1 MKKSLL
7 LLLVI
12 PMLSFAQFPQTFE
25 GATFPPTGWA
35 SFIGTNGLGTVE
47 NWKKQLFDGT
57 NNVAV
62 CVWEGPF
69 SGAQTSEDWLVTP
82 QVAITA
88 ANKNLTF
95 QSIDSGTTDYG
106 SIYTVRVSTTSQTNI
121 DSFTIID
128 TQNETQI
135 AHSQTS
141 MTVAG
146 ANRTIDLSAYIGQSI
161 YVAFVLEQNDGDL
174 WRIDNVN
181 FEGCTNPTLTFAS
194 YTDTSAVINF
204 ADSGNYQVQY
214 GVFPYTQ
221 GGSGG
226 TTLNV
231 TNAAT
236 TTLTGLTAGVS
247 YNVFSRRDC
256 GSGNFSAWVS
266 TIVGT
271 SNSTV
276 AVPPYS
282 TSYEPASNQ
291 NFLFNLGW
299 NNQATGNVGSWGLF
313 LDGTTAPFYADNGIS
328 YIGSVQNSLTTAR
341 NAYVFSMPIT
351 MTGGVTYQ
359 IKYKYRALSN
369 ASTTLPMAFRVV
381 TNTTNS
387 STGVNVLTTKT
398 GVNNLV
404 YIEETLPFTPTT
416 SGNYL
421 IGFHNN
427 TPAFTGATTVNYVF
441 IDSFSV
447 TSAMSNESFTTSDF
461 NIYPNPT
468 SNVLNISNTNNIEI
482 NNISISDLNGR
493 VIRNVNGVT
502 PINVSDLNAGV
513 YFVTIETTEGKSTK
527 KFVKE

>member
-25 GATFPPTGWA
+25 GATFPPTGWT

-69 SGAQTSEDWLVTP
+69 ANASQDWLVTP

-95 QSIDSGTTDYG
+95 QSIDSGSTDYG

-121 DSFTIID
+121 ASFTVVD

-141 MTVAG
+141 MSVAG
-146 ANRTIDLSAYIGQSI
+146 SSRTIDLSAYIGQSI

-181 FEGCTNPTLTFAS
+181 FEGCTNPALTFAS
-194 YTDTSAVINF
+194 YTDNSAVVNF
-204 ADSGNYQVQY
+204 ANAGNYQIEY
-214 GVFPYTQ
+214 GVYPYTQ

-226 TTLNV
+226 TTVNV

-236 TTLTGLTAGVS
+236 TTLSGLTPGVS
-247 YNVFSRRDC
+247 YNVYSRRDC
-256 GSGNFSAWVS
+256 GSGSFSAWVT

-271 SNSTV
+271 SIST
-276 AVPPYS
+276 ASTPPYT
-282 TSYEPASNQ
+282 TSFEPATNQ

-313 LDGTTAPFYADNGIS
+313 VDGTTAPFYADNGVS

-341 NAYVFSMPIT
+341 DAYVFSKPIS
-351 MTGGVTYQ
+351 MTAGVSYQ

-381 TNTTNS
+381 TNNTST

-398 GVNNLV
+398 GVNNLT
-404 YIEETLPFTPTT
+404 YIEETLSFTPTT
-416 SGNYL
+416 SGNYF

-427 TPAFTGATTVNYVF
+427 TPAFTRATNVNYVF
-441 IDSFSV
+441 IDSLSV
-447 TSAMSNESFTTSDF
+447 TSALSNDSFSVSNFD
-461 NIYPNPT
+461 IYPNPT

-482 NNISISDLNGR
+482 NNISVSDLNGR
-493 VIRNVNGVT
+493 VIKNVNGVT
-502 PINVSDLNAGV
+502 SINVSDLNAGV

-527 KFVKE
+527 KFIKE

>member
-25 GATFPPTGWA
+25 GATFPPTGWT
-35 SFIGTNGLGTVE
+35 SFVGTNGLGTVK
-47 NWKKQLFDGT
+47 NWEKQQFEGT
-57 NNVAV
+57 NNTAV
-62 CVWEGPF
+62 CSWELVTTG
-69 SGAQTSEDWLVTP
+69 QTSQDWLVTP
-82 QVAITA
+82 LVAITA

-95 QSIDSGTTDYG
+95 QSIDSGSQDYG

-121 DSFTIID
+121 SSFTVID

-135 AHSQTS
+135 AHSQST

-146 ANRTIDLSAYIGQSI
+146 SNRIIDLSAYVGQSI

-181 FEGCTNPTLTFAS
+181 FEGCTTPTLTFAS
-194 YTDTSAVINF
+194 FTDTSAVINF
-204 ADSGNYQVQY
+204 ANADNYQVQY
-214 GVFPYTQ
+214 GVYPYAQ

-226 TTLNV
+226 MTTNV

-236 TTLTGLTAGVS
+236 TTLNSLTAGLS
-247 YNVFSRRDC
+247 YNVYSRRDC
-256 GSGNFSAWVS
+256 GSGNYSAWVS
-266 TIVGT
+266 TVVGT
-271 SNSTV
+271 SNSAV
-276 AVPPYS
+276 AAAPYS
-282 TSYEPASNQ
+282 TSYELASNQ

-299 NNQATGNVGSWGLF
+299 NNQATGNVGFWDL
-313 LDGTTAPFYADNGIS
+313 LVDGTTAPFYAENGIGH
-328 YIGSVQNSLTTAR
+328 IGSLQNSTTTAK

-369 ASTTLPMAFRVV
+369 ATTTLPMTFRVV

-387 STGVNVLTTKT
+387 ATGVNVLSTKT
-398 GVNNLV
+398 GINNLA

-427 TPAFTGATTVNYVF
+427 TPAFTGATTGNYVF

-447 TSAMSNESFTTSDF
+447 SSSMSNEEFNSNSFS
-461 NIYPNPT
+461 IYPNPT
-468 SNVLNISNTNNIEI
+468 SDVLNISNINNIEI
-482 NNISISDLNGR
+482 KNVSITDINGR
-493 VIRNVNGVT
+493 TIRNVNAANS
-502 PINVSDLNAGV
+502 INVSDLNAGV
-513 YFVTIETTEGKSTK
+513 YFVTIETTEGKSTN
-527 KFVKE
+527 KFIKE

>member
-12 PMLSFAQFPQTFE
+12 PMFSFAQFPETFE
-25 GATFPPTGWA
+25 GATFPPTGWT
-35 SFIGTNGLGTVE
+35 SFIGANGLGTVQ
-47 NWKKQLFDGT
+47 NWKSEQFEAT
-57 NNVAV
+57 NKTAV

-69 SGAQTSEDWLVTP
+69 ASATQDWLVTP

-106 SIYTVRVSTTSQTNI
+106 SIYTVRVSTSSQTNI
-121 DSFTIID
+121 SSFTIID

-141 MTVAG
+141 MSVAG

-161 YVAFVLEQNDGDL
+161 YVAFVLQQNDGDL

-181 FEGCTNPTLTFAS
+181 FEGCTTPSLTFGS
-194 YTDTSAVINF
+194 YTDNSAVINF
-204 ADSGNYQVQY
+204 AAAGNYQVQY
-214 GVFPYTQ
+214 GVFPYIQ

-226 TTLNV
+226 TSLNV

-266 TIVGT
+266 TVVGT

-276 AVPPYS
+276 VVPPYS
-282 TSYEPASNQ
+282 TSYEPATNQ

-299 NNQATGNVGSWGLF
+299 NNQATGNVGSWSLLG
-313 LDGTTAPFYADNGIS
+313 DGTTAPFYADNGTS
-328 YIGSVQNSLTTAR
+328 FIGSIQNSLTTAKD
-341 NAYVFSMPIT
+341 AYVFSMPIT
-351 MTGGVTYQ
+351 MTGGTQYQ

-369 ASTTLPMAFRVV
+369 ASTTSPMAFRVV

-404 YIEETLPFTPTT
+404 YTEETLQFTPSTT
-416 SGNYL
+416 GNYL

-427 TPAFTGATTVNYVF
+427 TPALTTGSTTSNYVL

-447 TSAMSNESFTTSDF
+447 TSATMSNESFTMSDF
-461 NIYPNPT
+461 DIYPNPT

-482 NNISISDLNGR
+482 KNISISDLNGR
-493 VIRNVNGVT
+493 VIKNVNGVT
-502 PINVSDLNAGV
+502 SINVSDLNEGV
-513 YFVTIETTEGKSTK
+513 YFVSIETTEGKSTK
-527 KFVKE
+527 KFIKE

>member
-12 PMLSFAQFPQTFE
+12 PMFSFAQFPQTFE

-35 SFIGTNGLGTVE
+35 SFVGANGLGTVE

-69 SGAQTSEDWLVTP
+69 ASASQDWLVTP

-106 SIYTVRVSTTSQTNI
+106 SIYTVRVSTNSQTNI
-121 DSFTIID
+121 ASFTIVD

-141 MTVAG
+141 MNVAG
-146 ANRTIDLSAYIGQSI
+146 SNRTIDLTAYIGQSI

-181 FEGCTNPTLTFAS
+181 FEGCSTPTLTFAS

-204 ADSGNYQVQY
+204 ASAGNYQVQY
-214 GVFPYTQ
+214 GVYPYTQ

-226 TTLNV
+226 TSSNV

-256 GSGNFSAWVS
+256 GNGNFSAWVS
-266 TIVGT
+266 TVVGT

-282 TSYEPASNQ
+282 TSYEPATNQ

-299 NNQATGNVGSWGLF
+299 NNQATGNVGSWGL
-313 LDGTTAPFYADNGIS
+313 LVDGTTAPFYADNGTS
-328 YIGSVQNSLTTAR
+328 FIGSIQNSLTTAR
-341 NAYVFSMPIT
+341 DAYVFSMPIT
-351 MTGGVTYQ
+351 MTGGVNYQ
-359 IKYKYRALSN
+359 IKYKYRAFSN
-369 ASTTLPMAFRVV
+369 ASTTSPVAFRVV

-387 STGVNVLTTKT
+387 SAGVNVLTTKT

-404 YIEETLPFTPTT
+404 YTEETLQFTPTT

-427 TPAFTGATTVNYVF
+427 SPALVTGSTTANYVL

-447 TSAMSNESFTTSDF
+447 TSALSNDNSFTINNFD
-461 NIYPNPT
+461 IYPNPT
-468 SNVLNISNTNNIEI
+468 SNVLNISNLNNIEI
-482 NNISISDLNGR
+482 NTISISDLNGR
-493 VIRNVNGVT
+493 VIRNANSGT
-502 PINVSDLNAGV
+502 SINVSDLNAGV
-513 YFVTIETTEGKSTK
+513 YFVTIETAEGKSTK
-527 KFVKE
+527 KFIKE

>member
-1 MKKSLL
+1 
-7 LLLVI
+7 
-12 PMLSFAQFPQTFE
+12 MLSFAQFPQTFE
-25 GATFPPTGWA
+25 GAAFPPTGWA
-35 SFIGTNGLGTVE
+35 SFVGTNGLGTVE

-69 SGAQTSEDWLVTP
+69 ASASQDWLVTP

-106 SIYTVRVSTTSQTNI
+106 SIYTVRVSTSSQTSI
-121 DSFTIID
+121 GTFTIID

-141 MTVAG
+141 MSVAG
-146 ANRTIDLSAYIGQSI
+146 SSRTIDLTAYIGQSI

-181 FEGCTNPTLTFAS
+181 FEGCTNPALTFAS
-194 YTDTSAVINF
+194 FTDTSAVINF
-204 ADSGNYQVQY
+204 ADAGNYQIQY
-214 GVFPYTQ
+214 GVYPYTQ

-226 TTLNV
+226 TSSNV
-231 TNAAT
+231 TNTAT
-236 TTLTGLTAGVS
+236 TTLTGLTAGLS

-266 TIVGT
+266 TLVGT
-271 SNSTV
+271 SNSAV
-276 AVPPYS
+276 LVPPYT
-282 TSYEPASNQ
+282 TSFEPASNQ

-299 NNQATGNVGSWGLF
+299 NNQATGNVGTWSL
-313 LDGTTAPFYADNGIS
+313 LVDGTTAPFYADNGTS
-328 YIGSVQNSLTTAR
+328 FIGSIQNSLTAAR
-341 NAYVFSMPIT
+341 DAYVFSMPIT
-351 MTGGVTYQ
+351 MTGGVSYQ
-359 IKYKYRALSN
+359 IKYKYRAFSN
-369 ASTTLPMAFRVV
+369 ASTTAPMAFRVV

-387 STGVNVLTTKT
+387 SAGVNVLTTKT

-404 YIEETLPFTPTT
+404 YTEEILQFTPTT
-416 SGNYL
+416 TGNYL

-427 TPAFTGATTVNYVF
+427 TPTLPAGSTTSNYVL

-447 TSAMSNESFTTSDF
+447 TSATMSNESFSMNNFD
-461 NIYPNPT
+461 IYPNPT
-468 SNVLNISNTNNIEI
+468 SNVLNISNRNNIEI
-482 NNISISDLNGR
+482 NTISISDLNGR
-493 VIRNVNGVT
+493 VIRNANSGT
-502 PINVSDLNAGV
+502 SINVSDLNAGV
-513 YFVTIETTEGKSTK
+513 YFVTIETAEGKSTK
-527 KFVKE
+527 KFIKE

>member
-25 GATFPPTGWA
+25 GATFPPTGWT
-35 SFIGTNGLGTVE
+35 SFVGTNGLGTVE
-47 NWKKQLFDGT
+47 NWKQQQFEGT
-57 NNVAV
+57 NNTAV
-62 CVWEGPF
+62 CVWEALTPG
-69 SGAQTSEDWLVTP
+69 QTSQDWLVTP

-95 QSIDSGTTDYG
+95 QSIDSATNDYG

-121 DSFTIID
+121 ASFTIVD

-135 AHSQTS
+135 AHSQAS
-141 MTVAG
+141 MSVAG
-146 ANRTIDLSAYIGQSI
+146 SSRTIDLTAYIGQSI

-181 FEGCTNPTLTFAS
+181 FESCVNPVLTFAS
-194 YTDTSAVINF
+194 FTDNTAVVNF
-204 ADSGNYQVQY
+204 ANAGNYQVQY

-226 TTLNV
+226 TSVNV

-236 TTLTGLTAGVS
+236 TTLTGLTPGVS
-247 YNVFSRRDC
+247 YTVFSRRDC
-256 GSGNFSAWVS
+256 GSGSFSAWVS
-266 TIVGT
+266 TVVGT

-276 AVPPYS
+276 VVPPYS
-282 TSYEPASNQ
+282 TSYEPATNQ

-299 NNQATGNVGSWGLF
+299 NNQATGNVGSWSLLG
-313 LDGTTAPFYADNGIS
+313 DGTTAPFYADNGTS
-328 YIGSVQNSLTTAR
+328 FIGSIQNSLTTAR
-341 NAYVFSMPIT
+341 DAYVFSMPIT
-351 MTGGVTYQ
+351 MTGGTQYQ
-359 IKYKYRALSN
+359 IKYKYRAFSN
-369 ASTTLPMAFRVV
+369 ASTTSPMAFRVV

-404 YIEETLPFTPTT
+404 YTEETLQFTPSTT
-416 SGNYL
+416 GNYL

-427 TPAFTGATTVNYVF
+427 TPALTTGSTTSNYVL

-447 TSAMSNESFTTSDF
+447 TSALSNESFSVNNFD
-461 NIYPNPT
+461 IYPNPT

-482 NNISISDLNGR
+482 NNISVSDLNGR
-493 VIRNVNGVT
+493 VIKNVNGVT
-502 PINVSDLNAGV
+502 SVNVSDLNAGV

-527 KFVKE
+527 KFIKE